1 MEIVRIENLSF
12 TYPESKNKTL
22 TDINL
27 KVQSGEFILICGESG
42 CGKTTL
48 LKMLKK
54 QLVPKGKITGSINVF
69 GTGIFDL
76 DEYKSVKDIGFVM
89 QEPEKQII
97 TERVSEELAFNLE
110 SLGYNKNIIH
120 KKIAEISSY
129 LGIEQLF
136 EKKTS
141 QLSGGE
147 MQKINIASA
156 LACSPKLLLLDEPT
170 SQLDPIASQSL
181 ISLIKRLNSDLG
193 ITVIISEHRTE
204 DLFDYADK
212 VVYMKSGKIIAN
224 DTPSKTA
231 LSFDKE
237 NIPPS
242 FPAAVQLYCRL
253 GNTHT
258 DNCPLNNK
266 SGRDFLVDQI
276 TVDTNGPYKPTN
288 RDIIYQ
294 EPVIEIKDLYCKF
307 ERNSDDILKGSSLT
321 LYRSEVYTLFG
332 GNGAGKTTLLKAVS
346 GLIKPYS
353 GSIKILGKNIKKYKN
368 NELYNTVLTALPQNV
383 SYAFEQDKF
392 IDEFNNIE
400 QAQELLRS
408 FIQAKLIT
416 KDMLERNPLDFS
428 GGEKQKAA
436 ICIALCGSPKIL
448 LLDEPTKGLDG
459 KAKNDLAK
467 MIRNISDNG
476 ITVFIVTHDTDFS
489 SACADRCGLLFN
501 GKIVSSQDMHTFFSE
516 NDYYTT
522 AAAKLANGIADGCVT
537 IDELIEFCVSNQG
550 GT

>member
-12 TYPESKNKTL
+12 TYPESKNKAL
-22 TDINL
+22 HDINL
-27 KVQSGEFILICGESG
+27 TVQSGEFILICGESG

-54 QLVPKGKITGSINVF
+54 QLIPKGKISGNIILFGSS
-69 GTGIFDL
+69 IFES
-76 DEYKSVKDIGFVM
+76 DEYKSIKNFGFVM

-97 TERVSEELAFNLE
+97 CEHVTEELAFNLE
-110 SLGYNKNIIH
+110 SLGFKKNVIH

-129 LGIEQLF
+129 MGIEQLF

-156 LACSPKLLLLDEPT
+156 LMCSPKLLILDEPT

-181 ISLIKRLNSDLG
+181 ISLVKRLNSDLG

-204 DLFDYADK
+204 DLFDYADR
-212 VVYMKSGKIIAN
+212 VIYMKSGRITAN

-231 LSFDKE
+231 LSFNKE

-253 GNTHT
+253 WNTDI
-258 DNCPLNNK
+258 DNCPLNNR
-266 SGRDFLVDQI
+266 SGRDFLQKLI
-276 TVDTNGPYKPTN
+276 TPDTNN
-288 RDIIYQ
+288 RYEPSSKDIKDK
-294 EPVIEIKDLYCKF
+294 ETVLEIKDLYCKYD
-307 ERNSDDILKGSSLT
+307 RYSDDILKDLSLT
-321 LYRSEVYTLFG
+321 LYRSEVYALFG

-368 NELYNTVLTALPQNV
+368 NELYNGVLTALPQNV
-383 SYAFEQDKF
+383 SYAFEHDKF
-392 IDEFNNIE
+392 IDEFDNDE
-400 QAQELLRS
+400 HTQELFKS
-408 FIQAKLIT
+408 FIEANLIT
-416 KDMLERNPLDFS
+416 QDLLERNPLDFS

-436 ICIALCGSPKIL
+436 ICIALCTSPKIL

-459 KAKNDLAK
+459 KAKKDLAQ
-467 MIRNISDNG
+467 MIRTVSQKG
-476 ITVFIVTHDTDFS
+476 VTVFIVTHDTEFS
-489 SACADRCGLLFN
+489 SECADRCGLLFN
-501 GKIVSSQDMHTFFSE
+501 GRIVISEDMHTFFSE

-522 AAAKLANGIADGCVT
+522 AAAKLANGYADGCVT
-537 IDELIEFCVSNQG
+537 VNELTEFCKG
-550 GT
+550 GL